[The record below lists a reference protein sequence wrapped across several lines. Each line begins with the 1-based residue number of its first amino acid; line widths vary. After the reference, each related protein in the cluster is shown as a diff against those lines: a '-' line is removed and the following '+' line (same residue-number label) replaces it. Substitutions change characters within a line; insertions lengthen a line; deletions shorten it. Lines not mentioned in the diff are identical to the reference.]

1 MKLALKVDVD
11 TYKGTLEGAPSLLA
25 LLDKHQVQATFL
37 FSLGPDHTGRAIKRI
52 FRPGF
57 FSKVSRT
64 SVLDH
69 IGLKTAM
76 YGVLLPGP
84 DIGKRCAALMRSVR
98 GAGHEVG
105 IHTWDHVRW
114 QDGVATAND
123 AWTERELRRA
133 TDRFAEIFGEPAKT
147 HGAAGWQMN
156 DCAIRLT
163 AKLGF
168 DYCSDGRGHSPY
180 LPQIGN
186 QVIQCPQLPTTLP
199 TLDELI
205 GIGDITTDNVAAHL
219 LKQTEQQPKHPHIYT
234 LHTEMEGGKLRPVFA
249 DLLSG
254 WKQQGY
260 TLTTTRSIYQDL
272 RVDQLPH
279 HRVLMGTVA
288 GRSGTLLVQGA
299 HVTET
304 T

>member
-1 MKLALKVDVD
+1 VKLALKVDVD
-11 TYKGTLEGAPSLLA
+11 TYRGTLEGVPSLLS
-25 LLDKHQVQATFL
+25 LLDKHNIQATFL
-37 FSLGPDHTGRAIKRI
+37 FSLGPDHTGRAIKRV

-69 IGLKTAM
+69 IGIKTAM

-84 DIGKRCAALMRSVR
+84 DIGKRCGSIMRSVR
-98 GAGHEVG
+98 AAGHEVG

-133 TDRFAEIFGEPAKT
+133 TERFADIFGEPAKT

-163 AKLGF
+163 EKLGF
-168 DYCSDGRGHSPY
+168 DYCSDGRGHSPF
-180 LPQIGN
+180 LPQIGDDI
-186 QVIQCPQLPTTLP
+186 VRCPQLPTTLA

-205 GIGDITTDNVAAHL
+205 GIGGITAENVAKHL
-219 LKQTEQQPKHPHIYT
+219 LNKTEQQPAHPHIYT
-234 LHTEMEGGKLRPVFA
+234 LHTEMEGGKLRPVF
-249 DLLSG
+249 DELLSG

-260 TLTTTRSIYQDL
+260 ALTSTRSLYQDL
-272 RVDQLPH
+272 DVSQLPR
-279 HRVLMGTVA
+279 HRVTMGTVA
-288 GRSGTLLVQGA
+288 GRSGTLFVQG
-299 HVTET
+299 ERISS
-304 T
+304 